1 MITSPTD
8 PTLDQL
14 RSTATLREHRF
25 RSRIPLVG
33 PLIVRFR
40 ELWNG
45 VSTRWYVRPL
55 IQQQSEFNEQIV
67 ALMVTQAAVLRTAE
81 AQRVQG
87 EARLARHEEQ
97 LAGTEALLARYEERL
112 TACEARSGHSE
123 AHLSDQETRL
133 HDHDGWLIE
142 QDREQSA
149 TIADLND
156 TALRLIQTGR
166 RLAEL
171 EQRLAAL
178 EPESASD
185 AAQRAR

>member
-1 MITSPTD
+1 MITSPID
-8 PTLDQL
+8 PNLDQL
-14 RSTATLREHRF
+14 QSMAALQEHRF
-25 RSRIPLVG
+25 HSRVPLIG

-40 ELWNG
+40 ELWNS

-55 IQQQSEFNEQIV
+55 IQQQSEFNERIV
-67 ALMVTQAAVLRTAE
+67 ALMATQAAVLRAAE
-81 AQRVQG
+81 NQRAQG
-87 EARLARHEEQ
+87 EARLARHDEQ
-97 LAGTEALLARYEERL
+97 LANTEALLARYEERL

-178 EPESASD
+178 ESESASD
-185 AAQRAR
+185 ATQQAR

>member
-1 MITSPTD
+1 MITSPAD

-25 RSRIPLVG
+25 RSRVPLVG
-33 PLIVRFR
+33 PLIAWFR

-45 VSTRWYVRPL
+45 MSTRWYVRPL

-67 ALMVTQAAVLRTAE
+67 ALMATQATVLRAAE
-81 AQRVQG
+81 AQRAQE
-87 EARLARHEEQ
+87 EARLARYEEQ
-97 LAGTEALLARYEERL
+97 LANAEARLAHYEERF
-112 TACEARSGHSE
+112 TAWEARSGHSE
-123 AHLSDQETRL
+123 AHLSQHETRL

-142 QDREQSA
+142 QDREQSV

-178 EPESASD
+178 EPEAASD
-185 AAQRAR
+185 AARQAQ